1 MQSVIPDSDLV
12 AKFKN
17 GHVASYETLI
27 GRYTDKVFRLAMR
40 ITRSQD
46 DAEEVLQDVCVA
58 VFDKLDTF
66 EGKSAFSS
74 WLYRITANTALM
86 KLRKRKKHM
95 ALELDE
101 TILGAQQNWN
111 TRRSDTSDV
120 DYMSIRHELRAALKD
135 AIDSLPSDYRT
146 IFILR
151 DVDGLSNQEVG
162 EVLDLSV
169 PAVKSRLHRSRMI
182 LRRALIDFHH
192 STVTE
197 PVIESHPETKP
208 LDILNAA

>member
-1 MQSVIPDSDLV
+1 MQLAVPDSSLV
-12 AKFKN
+12 IQYKN
-17 GHVASYETLI
+17 GNVSAYEELI
-27 GRYTDKVFRLAMR
+27 SRYTDKVFRLAMR

-101 TILGAQQNWN
+101 SILGTQQNWN
-111 TRRSDTSDV
+111 TQRSDISDV
-120 DYMSIRHELRAALKD
+120 NYMTIRHELREALRE
-135 AIDSLPSDYRT
+135 AINSLPDDYRT

-162 EVLDLSV
+162 DVMELSV

-182 LRRALIDFHH
+182 LRRALSEFHH
-192 STVTE
+192 SPTLAEEADTAE
-197 PVIESHPETKP
+197 EQSLEIKH
-208 LDILNAA
+208 AA